1 MIKAAK
7 IFLFSG
13 NFPFSYLP
21 ARWELM
27 CWDVFTFPIWRAGRQ
42 PSSACPLEELEPSSW
57 QVGGVAELR
66 PPLPLSPHAVVK
78 VCSPQAQESL
88 QEANLNP
95 FQLDL
100 FASPGSVGHPASPAN
115 HFVISQDSERAGGVC
130 CPLEISEYP
139 GKDREES
146 GDIWS
151 PRVTLTP
158 QPHPQHPSPIQE
170 SQTN

>member
-1 MIKAAK
+1 MC
-7 IFLFSG
+7 LL
-13 NFPFSYLP
+13 FPFGGQGDSLVQLVP
-21 ARWELM
+21 LKSWSPVPGRW
-27 CWDVFTFPIWRAGRQ
+27 
-42 PSSACPLEELEPSSW
+42 
-57 QVGGVAELR
+57 GGVAELR

-146 GDIWS
+146 RDIWS